1 MKKLGLLATLYFS
14 QGLPYGFFTQ
24 ALPVLMRKEGW
35 SLGAIGLAS
44 LLVVPWALKFTWAP
58 LVDRWYWP
66 RIGRRRSWIIPLQI
80 ATALVLAG
88 LALFAPTSVVGWLMV
103 VVFVLNFLAATQDV
117 ATDGLAIELLPHA
130 ERGLANGVQV
140 AGYRLGMIVGGSALL
155 IAYDDIGWSGV
166 FAVMAVLIAAMTVP
180 VIAMREPAPPRGID
194 PRSDAPRLADAAG
207 PVLAPVPLESAG
219 VLPAAPLP
227 QHFLLRSG
235 ALPVLLLTVV
245 WKLGETFG
253 TGMLKPYLVD
263 RGLGL
268 AEVGA
273 LVGTVGFVAGLIGAL
288 IGGALVGPLGRQRAL
303 VLFGVIQA
311 LAVGLYALHARGVL
325 PADTLALVIGAEHVA
340 SGMATATLFTCMM
353 DWCDPRTSGTD
364 YTVQA
369 SAVVIAQIGSS
380 ALSGYSAELLGY
392 AGHFALAAGLAALAV
407 VPAALW
413 FPSRPI
419 ARA

>member
-24 ALPVLMRKEGW
+24 AMPVLMRKEGW

-58 LVDRWYWP
+58 LVDRWFWP
-66 RIGRRRSWIIPLQI
+66 RVGRRRSWIIPLQI

-103 VVFVLNFLAATQDV
+103 VVFLLNFLAATQDV
-117 ATDGLAIELLPHA
+117 ATDGLAVELLPLE

-166 FAVMAVLIAAMTVP
+166 FTVMAALIAALTVP
-180 VIAMREPAPPRGID
+180 VIAMREPAPPLLTG
-194 PRSDAPRLADAAG
+194 PAGAPTG
-207 PVLAPVPLESAG
+207 
-219 VLPAAPLP
+219 LPE
-227 QHFLLRSG
+227 HFLLRKG
-235 ALPVLLLTVV
+235 VLPVLLLTVV

-253 TGMLKPYLVD
+253 TAMLKPYLVD
-263 RGLGL
+263 RGLEL
-268 AEVGA
+268 ADVGA
-273 LVGTVGFVAGLIGAL
+273 LVGTVGFVAGLVGAL

-325 PADTLALVIGAEHVA
+325 PADSLAWVIGAEHVA

-380 ALSGYSAELLGY
+380 ALSGFSAEVLGY
-392 AGHFALAAGLAALAV
+392 TGHFALATALAALAV
-407 VPAALW
+407 LPAALW
-413 FPSRPI
+413 FPRRPVS
-419 ARA
+419 ARG